1 MSVQLM
7 TENEQRAKELL
18 QRDWKM
24 LVNGELI
31 GAGSTYDTHN
41 PANGEYLA
49 TVPLAQK
56 EDVDRAVE
64 AAEKAFESWRKTSV
78 MERAGYIHKLIAIL
92 RANASDLGLMD
103 SIDSGNPVTAMTGDV
118 NMACG
123 IMTYFAGIAM
133 EVKGTTVPASA
144 ANLHITLRE
153 PYGVVGQI
161 IPYNH
166 PILFAATKPASAL
179 LMGNTVILKAPDQTP
194 LAPLYFAELIKDV
207 LPPGVLNVIT
217 GDGRT
222 TGDALVRNPKIK
234 RLALTG
240 SVETGMRIQ
249 HSAAEVAVKHVSLE
263 LGGKNPMIVFPD
275 ADLDKAVEGVTRG
288 MNFQWSQGQSCGS
301 TTRLFLE
308 KNLHDEFIDKL
319 KNRVEKIKIGTPIKP
334 ETEMGCV
341 VSQQQY
347 DKVMKYINL
356 GNEQGAHLVTGG
368 KRPEGEEFAKGFFVE
383 PTIFDNVSYDMRI
396 AQEEIFGP
404 VLSVLTW
411 DNEEEVIRQANSV
424 NYGLTGAVWTKDINR
439 AFRVARALDTG
450 FVWINGSQQHFAGV
464 PFGGHKNS
472 GNTYE
477 ESIDELLSFTQVKS
491 INVMLSE

>member
-1 MSVQLM
+1 
-7 TENEQRAKELL
+7 
-18 QRDWKM
+18 
-24 LVNGELI
+24 
-31 GAGSTYDTHN
+31 
-41 PANGEYLA
+41 
-49 TVPLAQK
+49 
-56 EDVDRAVE
+56 
-64 AAEKAFESWRKTSV
+64 
-78 MERAGYIHKLIAIL
+78 
-92 RANASDLGLMD
+92 
-103 SIDSGNPVTAMTGDV
+103 
-118 NMACG
+118 
-123 IMTYFAGIAM
+123 
-133 EVKGTTVPASA
+133 
-144 ANLHITLRE
+144 
-153 PYGVVGQI
+153 
-161 IPYNH
+161 
-166 PILFAATKPASAL
+166 
-179 LMGNTVILKAPDQTP
+179 
-194 LAPLYFAELIKDV
+194 
-207 LPPGVLNVIT
+207 
-217 GDGRT
+217 
-222 TGDALVRNPKIK
+222 
-234 RLALTG
+234 
-240 SVETGMRIQ
+240 
-249 HSAAEVAVKHVSLE
+249 
-263 LGGKNPMIVFPD
+263 
-275 ADLDKAVEGVTRG
+275 
-288 MNFQWSQGQSCGS
+288 
-301 TTRLFLE
+301 
-308 KNLHDEFIDKL
+308 
-319 KNRVEKIKIGTPIKP
+319 
-334 ETEMGCV
+334 MGCV